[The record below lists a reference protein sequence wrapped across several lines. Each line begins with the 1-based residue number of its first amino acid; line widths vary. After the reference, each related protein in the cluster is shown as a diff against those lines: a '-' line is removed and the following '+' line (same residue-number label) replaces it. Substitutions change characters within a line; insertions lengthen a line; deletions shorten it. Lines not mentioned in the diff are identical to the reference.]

1 MLCDDGKPP
10 GDLLL
15 VMIINTFKIHQIL
28 TKKGDV
34 RVEFWELV
42 RSCWG
47 FYLFIYLFIPPPS
60 GVKLYLTLAR
70 SFRAGARLRARRKW
84 TKAVP

>member
-1 MLCDDGKPP
+1 MMLCDDGKPP
-10 GDLLL
+10 GDLLFD
-15 VMIINTFKIHQIL
+15 MIINTFKINQIV

-47 FYLFIYLFIPPPS
+47 FYLFIYFSPS
-60 GVKLYLTLAR
+60 GVKLCLTLAR